1 VSGAVSGEVLA
12 EVQRVL
18 RGDSERALVHAVDD
32 DGLEYRIELPERAV
46 REVEDG
52 RGYTLRLSWS
62 LEANTSVAE
71 AEPSSPGELSE
82 ISPPTE
88 QATARPERRTPSEV
102 DAAFMALMKGLEGRP
117 AEAPTGSASSS
128 SSSPS
133 IPGASASEPARG
145 IPDSAM
151 QLASRLGLAPPESAT
166 TPQTIE

>member
-1 VSGAVSGEVLA
+1 MSGEVLA

-18 RGDSERALVHAVDD
+18 RGNSERALVHAVDD

-82 ISPPTE
+82 VSPHTE
-88 QATARPERRTPSEV
+88 QAAAQPERRTPAEV
-102 DAAFMALMKGLEGRP
+102 DAAFMALMRGLQGRQ
-117 AEAPTGSASSS
+117 AETPTGSATSSS
-128 SSSPS
+128 LSPSSPGAS
-133 IPGASASEPARG
+133 ASASEPAG
-145 IPDSAM
+145 AIPDSAM
-151 QLASRLGLAPPESAT
+151 QLASRLGLTPHESAT
-166 TPQTIE
+166 APQKIE

>member
-1 VSGAVSGEVLA
+1 MTGEVLA

-71 AEPSSPGELSE
+71 TAPSSPGELSE
-82 ISPPTE
+82 VSPQAE
-88 QATARPERRTPSEV
+88 QVAARPERRTPTEV
-102 DAAFMALMKGLEGRP
+102 DAAFMALMKGLQGRP
-117 AEAPTGSASSS
+117 AEAPTGPASST

-133 IPGASASEPARG
+133 IPGASASASEPARG

-151 QLASRLGLAPPESAT
+151 QLASRLGLTPPESAT
-166 TPQTIE
+166 NLQTIE